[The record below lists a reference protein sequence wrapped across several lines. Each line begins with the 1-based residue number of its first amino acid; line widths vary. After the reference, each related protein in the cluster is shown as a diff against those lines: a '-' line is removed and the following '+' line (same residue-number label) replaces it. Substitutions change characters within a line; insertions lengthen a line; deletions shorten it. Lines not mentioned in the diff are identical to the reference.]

1 MTGLLF
7 FYTLTTMLIDAHSH
21 LQLAEYDADRA
32 EVIARMKTAGVKT
45 ITVGVDE
52 ATSESALALTEEY
65 PDCLWATVG
74 THPADG
80 GLDSFNIDILRK
92 LAAHPKAV
100 GIGECGLDYYR
111 LKAGEVAVKEK
122 QKEVFRA
129 HIAVA
134 EEVKKPLMIHCRPM
148 KGADDAYEDLI
159 GILSEIRCSV
169 PVVIHFF
176 VGSRVIAERLLA
188 LGCYFTFGGVITFAR
203 DYDAAIA
210 VIPMD
215 RIMAETDAPFV
226 APASHRHK
234 RNEPAYVG
242 EVVAKLAELK
252 GMSFDEAA
260 RITGENARTVFRID

>member
-1 MTGLLF
+1 
-7 FYTLTTMLIDAHSH
+7 MLIDAHSH
-21 LQLAEYDADRA
+21 LQLREFDADRA
-32 EVIARMKTAGVKT
+32 DVIGRMQVAGVKT
-45 ITVGVDE
+45 ITVGVDD
-52 ATSESALALTEEY
+52 ATSRAALTLAEKY

-80 GLDSFNIDILRK
+80 GLDNFNIEVLRE
-92 LAAHPKAV
+92 LAAHREAV

-111 LKAGEVAVKEK
+111 LKSGEDAVKEK

-134 EEVKKPLMIHCRPM
+134 EEFKKPLMIHCRPT
-148 KGADDAYEDLI
+148 KGTDDAYEDLVVE
-159 GILSEIRCSV
+159 LSNSKPHV

-176 VGSRVIAERLLA
+176 VGSVSVAERLLA

-210 VIPMD
+210 VIPLE

-226 APASHRHK
+226 APTPYRGK

-242 EVVAKLAELK
+242 ETVKKLAELK
-252 GMSFDEAA
+252 GISFDEVAYS
-260 RITGENARTVFRID
+260 TVATTRAVFGID